1 MLTSHLRFLDA
12 MHKEIRIFR
21 TSWLMYEEASFAYS
35 LKSEWIIPLGWGGCH
50 NRGFNLFTFTVES
63 DLLPYGL
70 EFSHLMSSGKLL
82 LLASQPGYSTFR
94 YA

>member
-1 MLTSHLRFLDA
+1 
-12 MHKEIRIFR
+12 
-21 TSWLMYEEASFAYS
+21 MYEEASFAYS

-50 NRGFNLFTFTVES
+50 NRGFNLFTFTTVES

-70 EFSHLMSSGKLL
+70 EFSHLMLGKLL
-82 LLASQPGYSTFR
+82 LPSQPGYSTFR